1 MKVGL
6 ARVSSVGQNLER
18 QIIALKE
25 YGCEKIFEE
34 KQSGTKAEG
43 RKVLR
48 EWIDFMREGDHA
60 VVTRIDRCSRSVLD
74 LQLIVKELESKG
86 VTFAATEQS
95 IDTKTP
101 EGKCFLNML
110 SVFSE
115 FETSIRHERQMS
127 GIKANAHKFKGRG
140 QTIDIERIK
149 VLKEEGLGATAIG
162 KKMGIDRTSV
172 YRLLK
177 KVEA

>member
-1 MKVGL
+1 MKVAL
-6 ARVSSVGQNLER
+6 ARVSSVGQNLDS
-18 QIIALKE
+18 QLIALKE
-25 YGCEKIFEE
+25 YGCEKIFQE
-34 KQSGTKAEG
+34 KKSGTKAED

-48 EWIDFMREGDHA
+48 EWIDFMRESDEA

-74 LQLIVKELESKG
+74 LQLIIKELESKG

-95 IDTKTP
+95 INTKTA

-115 FETSIRHERQMS
+115 FETNLRKERQMD
-127 GIKANAHKFKGRG
+127 GIRANKDKFKGRG
-140 QTIDIERIK
+140 QTIDVDRIK
-149 VLKEEGLGATAIG
+149 TLKDEGWGATAIAR
-162 KKMGIDRTSV
+162 KMDIDRTSV

-177 KVEA
+177 K

>member
-6 ARVSSVGQNLER
+6 ARVSSIGQNLER

-34 KQSGTKAEG
+34 KQSGTKADN

-48 EWIDFMREGDHA
+48 EWIDFMRESDEA
-60 VVTRIDRCSRSVLD
+60 VVTRIDRCSRSVYD
-74 LQLIVKELESKG
+74 LQLIVRELEGKG

-115 FETSIRHERQMS
+115 FETSIRKERQMS
-127 GIKANAHKFKGRG
+127 GIKANLHKFKGRG

-149 VLKEEGLGATAIG
+149 TMKNEGWGATKIARE
-162 KKMGIDRTSV
+162 MGIDRTSV

-177 KVEA
+177 K

>member
-6 ARVSSVGQNLER
+6 ARVSSVGQNLDS
-18 QIIALKE
+18 QLIALKE
-25 YGCEKIFEE
+25 YGCEKIFQE
-34 KQSGTKAEG
+34 KKSGTKAED
-43 RKVLR
+43 REVLR
-48 EWIDFMREGDHA
+48 EWIDFMRENDEA

-74 LQLIVKELESKG
+74 LQLIIKELESKD

-95 IDTKTP
+95 INTKTP

-115 FETSIRHERQMS
+115 FETNLRKERQMD
-127 GIKANAHKFKGRG
+127 GIRANKDKFKGRG
-140 QTIDIERIK
+140 QTIDVDRVK
-149 VLKEEGLGATAIG
+149 TLKDEGWGATAIAR
-162 KKMGIDRTSV
+162 KMDIDRTSV

-177 KVEA
+177 KV